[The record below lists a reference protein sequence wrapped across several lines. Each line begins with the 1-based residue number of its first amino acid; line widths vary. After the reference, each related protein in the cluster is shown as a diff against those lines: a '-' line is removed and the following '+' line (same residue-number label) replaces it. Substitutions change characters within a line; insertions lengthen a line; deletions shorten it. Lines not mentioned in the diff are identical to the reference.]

1 VHRQKREQEED
12 PSAAAPRAAVVDP
25 SAERRAEVA
34 SLVAGLGAQVPALAT
49 AEQALE
55 RAAGDEIDCAL
66 LAVDQILVERP
77 AFVDLVRALR
87 RRQIPVLCYADGA
100 EAWPLSLRCRLL
112 MAGAHLLFDSARS
125 DFGRALGGE
134 LATHFGRIRDRQ
146 ADQRRLEA
154 TMAQLGIVGSSAPML
169 GLMRAI
175 ARLAP
180 LSEVPAVILGETGSG
195 KELVARA
202 LHQLD
207 PCRRHGPML
216 TLNCAALTASLAET
230 ELFGHKRGAFSGAE
244 RSRPGLFRAA
254 SGGVLFL
261 DEIGDLPL
269 DLQGKLL
276 RVLQERRVLTV
287 GEDEETAVDVRVVC
301 ATHRDLAAM
310 VRDGRFRE
318 DLWQRLSVVNLR
330 VPALRERRSDIPAL
344 VDAFLAKHAPPYGVP
359 RQAAPEYLD
368 ALKRARLT
376 GNVRQLENL
385 VRRSLAVVEHDRP
398 LGLADLPP
406 ELWQELSAEAPP
418 AEVAVEA
425 APAEVAHLA
434 QAAVA
439 TAGISVELN
448 LARALDACERH
459 TVEQALAQAGGS
471 QTRAADLLGITGRSV
486 YNKIRKHRL
495 RSE

>member
-1 VHRQKREQEED
+1 VR
-12 PSAAAPRAAVVDP
+12 PRVAVVDP
-25 SAERRAEVA
+25 SVGRRAELA
-34 SLVAGLGAQVPALAT
+34 ALAAALGADVLALAT
-49 AEQALE
+49 PEQVL
-55 RAAGDEIDCAL
+55 AADQVDCAV
-66 LAVDQILVERP
+66 LAVDRVLVDRP
-77 AFVDLVRALR
+77 AFGDLVRALR

-100 EAWPLSLRCRLL
+100 GDWPLSLRCRLL
-112 MAGAHLLFDSARS
+112 MAGAHLLFDSAAAGFA
-125 DFGRALGGE
+125 DELGGE
-134 LATHFGRIRDRQ
+134 LASRLGQIRERH
-146 ADQRRLEA
+146 AVDQRLQA
-154 TMAQLGIVGSSAPML
+154 TMAQLGIVGTSTPML
-169 GLMRAI
+169 GLVRAI

-180 LSEVPAVILGETGSG
+180 LSDVPAVILGETGSG

-207 PCRRHGPML
+207 PCRQQGPML
-216 TLNCAALTASLAET
+216 TLNCAALTSTLAET
-230 ELFGHKRGAFSGAE
+230 ELFGHRRGAFSGAE

-287 GEDEETAVDVRVVC
+287 GEDQETEVDVRVVC
-301 ATHRDLAAM
+301 ATHRDLPAL
-310 VRDGRFRE
+310 VREGRFRE

-330 VPALRERRSDIPAL
+330 VPSLRERRSDIPAL
-344 VDAFLAKHAPPYGVP
+344 VQAFLAKHAPGTA
-359 RQAAPEYLD
+359 RRAAPEYLD
-368 ALKRARLT
+368 ALMRAQLP

-385 VRRSLAVVEHDRP
+385 VRRSLAVADHCRP

-406 ELWQELSAEAPP
+406 ELWQELADEPAP
-418 AEVAVEA
+418 VGAVESAPVVA
-425 APAEVAHLA
+425 ARPV
-434 QAAVA
+434 
-439 TAGISVELN
+439 IPVELN
-448 LARALDACERH
+448 LARALDACERD

-495 RSE
+495 RGM

>member
-1 VHRQKREQEED
+1 VLGNERVRNPESPVVQ
-12 PSAAAPRAAVVDP
+12 PRVAVVDP
-25 SAERRAEVA
+25 SADRRAELA
-34 SLVAGLGAQVPALAT
+34 ALATTLGANVLALAT

-55 RAAGDEIDCAL
+55 RAAADRIDCAL
-66 LAVDQILVERP
+66 LAVDRVLVERP
-77 AFVDLVRALR
+77 AFGDLVRALR

-100 EAWPLSLRCRLL
+100 AGWPLGLRCRLL
-112 MAGAHLLFDSARS
+112 MAGAHLLFDSAAPGFAR
-125 DFGRALGGE
+125 DLGGE
-134 LATHFGRIRDRQ
+134 LASHFARIRERQ
-146 ADQRRLEA
+146 AVDQRLQA
-154 TMAQLGIVGSSAPML
+154 TMAELGIVGSSMSML
-169 GLMRAI
+169 GLVRAI

-180 LSEVPAVILGETGSG
+180 LSDVPAVILGETGSG

-207 PCRRHGPML
+207 PCRRPGPML

-230 ELFGHKRGAFSGAE
+230 ELFGHRRGAFSGAE

-344 VDAFLAKHAPPYGVP
+344 VDAFLAKHAPPSGVP

-368 ALKRARLT
+368 ALMRVRLT

-385 VRRSLAVVEHDRP
+385 VRRSLAVAEHDRP

-406 ELWQELSAEAPP
+406 ELWQELSAESPP
-418 AEVAVEA
+418 AEVAAEA
-425 APAEVAHLA
+425 VPAQVVHLA
-434 QAAVA
+434 QAVA
-439 TAGISVELN
+439 TPSISVELN
-448 LARALDACERH
+448 LARALEACERH
-459 TVEQALAQAGGS
+459 IVERALAQAGGS